1 METWKHRHRDMD
13 MEIWTWRHEHGDMD
27 MKTWTS
33 RHRHGDMELKYW
45 GILTFHEKN
54 KMENGNPGNFS

>member
-1 METWKHRHRDMD
+1 METWKHKYRDMD
-13 MEIWTWRHEHGDMD
+13 MEIWTSRHGDMD

-54 KMENGNPGNFS
+54 QMENGNPGNFP